1 MSGVSPVG
9 KLRNKITIQNN
20 VLSADAYGGFTRANT
35 TFITAFA
42 QIKPKSAKQ
51 VFNEQSG
58 EKINNPQDFE
68 FTIRYRANISTA
80 MRILFGTRTFDIKS
94 IENDNEYDKYIK
106 LVATENI
113 GN

>member
-1 MSGVSPVG
+1 MSSVSPVG

-51 VFNEQSG
+51 VFNEQTG
-58 EKINNPQDFE
+58 EQISNPQDFE
-68 FTIRYRANISTA
+68 FIIRHRDNINVN

-94 IENDNEYDKYIK
+94 IENDNEYDRYIK
-106 LVATENI
+106 LVATENV